1 MSRLRNAD
9 QKIVNV
15 DQISEISGLI
25 LPKGVSFKVEELKL
39 HGRISAFEG
48 TGTLPPDFD
57 EILEEELLYCRF

>member
-1 MSRLRNAD
+1 MRHLAPAAAEQVTEAD

-48 TGTLPPDFD
+48 TGDPATGF
-57 EILEEELLYCRF
+57 R